1 MLLSI
6 SAGAAAGDAL
16 TYHVAVAEHSCTD
29 AANFAAM
36 LRARATGAVAADA
49 DTADVRLDVTV
60 HQSPDGDGAEGILTV
75 HRDTTVSTRRVSAAS
90 CAEAADALALIAAMI
105 MDTEAREREAREM
118 APAKPEQIPSEPP
131 RQPRLPV
138 PPPQW
143 SLATNVSALLTG
155 SVGRDTGTGMQ
166 FSVNAVRDVAD
177 SVVDWDFGAYFAVT
191 FPAAAKSP
199 GRGAKYSWWAT
210 GLAGC
215 PVSWPPGPI
224 RLRGC
229 ASFEGGL
236 LTRTETFPN
245 SQTDRTEWLAVTVG
259 FRWQW
264 AMVPWLE
271 LELAGSGVFPL
282 LTGEFTIHPLKRDS
296 YVDYETTSFTA
307 RGTAGLT
314 FVLPL

>member
-1 MLLSI
+1 M
-6 SAGAAAGDAL
+6 SAGAAEGAL
-16 TYHVAVAEHSCTD
+16 SYHVEVSEHSCTD
-29 AANFAAM
+29 TANFAAM
-36 LRARATGAVAADA
+36 LRARATGAVATDA

-60 HQSPDGDGAEGILTV
+60 HESPDADRAEGTLTV
-75 HRDTTVSTRRVSAAS
+75 HRDTTVSTRQVSAAS

-105 MDTEAREREAREM
+105 MDTEAREREARVM
-118 APAKPEQIPSEPP
+118 VPAQPEQIPSEPP
-131 RQPRLPV
+131 PPQQPRLPV

-143 SLATNVSALLTG
+143 SLAANASFLLTG
-155 SVGRDTGTGMQ
+155 SVGPDAGPGMQ

-177 SVVDWDFGAYFAVT
+177 SVFDWDFGAYFAIT
-191 FPAAAKSP
+191 PESGSARNNRRAT
-199 GRGAKYSWWAT
+199 YSWWAT

-229 ASFEGGL
+229 ASLEGGL
-236 LTRTETFPN
+236 LTRTETFPDDE
-245 SQTDRTEWLAVTVG
+245 TDRAKWLAVTAG

-271 LELAGSGVFPL
+271 LELAASVVFPL
-282 LTGEFTIHPLKRDS
+282 LSASFFIHPLGKPAYDEWS
-296 YVDYETTSFTA
+296 TSSPTA